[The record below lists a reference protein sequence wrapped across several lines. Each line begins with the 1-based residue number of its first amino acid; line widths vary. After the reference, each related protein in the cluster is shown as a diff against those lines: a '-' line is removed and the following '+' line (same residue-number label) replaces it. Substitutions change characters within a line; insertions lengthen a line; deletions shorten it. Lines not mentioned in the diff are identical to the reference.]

1 MCASRSEVLQILV
14 VDDEPSVRTLIS
26 RFLGMRGYRAT
37 EAGSGEEA
45 LSVLARAPFDLILA
59 DVQMPGMNGIS
70 LLAEVRR
77 RYPDTPVLMLTGCE
91 RVSTAVE
98 AMKGGALDYVL
109 KPFHLEQV
117 EASVREALKRQ
128 SDLRERAGRMARLEK
143 IVREQ
148 TVQLHDLLDTLN
160 HASEGALESLVAALD
175 AREHET
181 KAHSRRVAEYT
192 VYLARRMILPEGSI
206 ETIRRGAML
215 HDIGKIGISD
225 NILLKP
231 SRLTDKEWREMQR
244 HPQIGYWIL
253 DAVETLR
260 PAAEIVLSHHER
272 FDGGGY
278 PRGLRGEEIPLGAR
292 IFSVVDSFD
301 AITSDRPYQ
310 RGQPHEMAREEI
322 AMNSGVQFDP
332 AVVVSFLHVPPG
344 VWSAIRG
351 RTLAESS
358 RQDSD
363 LPLNGV
369 EQCRPDNL
377 Q

>member
-1 MCASRSEVLQILV
+1 MSATWDPVRQILV
-14 VDDEPSVRTLIS
+14 VDDEEAVRILIG
-26 RFLGMRGYRAT
+26 RFLSRLGYRAT
-37 EAGSGEEA
+37 EAASGEEA
-45 LSVLARAPFDLILA
+45 LTAMARDRFDLVLS
-59 DVQMPGMNGIS
+59 DVKMPGMNGMS

-91 RVSTAVE
+91 NVSTAVD
-98 AMKGGALDYVL
+98 AMKGGAFDYVL
-109 KPFHLEQV
+109 KPFRLDQV
-117 EASVREALKRQ
+117 ETSVREALKRQ
-128 SDLRERAGRMARLEK
+128 SDLREQAGRLEQLEK
-143 IVREQ
+143 TVREQ
-148 TVQLHDLLDTLN
+148 TVQLHTLLGDLN
-160 HASEGALESLVAALD
+160 EASEGTLEALVAALD

-192 VYLARRMILPEGSI
+192 VYLARGMNLPDEAI

-231 SRLTDKEWREMQR
+231 SRLTEREWREMQR

-272 FDGGGY
+272 FDGRGY
-278 PRGLRGEEIPLGAR
+278 PRGLRGEDIPLGAR

-310 RGQPHEMAREEI
+310 RGKPYETAREEI

-332 AVVVSFLHVPPG
+332 LMVSAFLHVPAG
-344 VWSAIRG
+344 VWSAIKS
-351 RTLAESS
+351 RTLAEGS
-358 RQDSD
+358 RPLAG
-363 LPLNGV
+363 LPPMVL
-369 EQCRPDNL
+369 ESCRLSNL
-377 Q
+377 